1 MEPLECQ
8 GEPGDFVLTSFL
20 GNIFF
25 FTFSDAVTR
34 ETHRFAKPSSLL
46 ARSRNGI
53 SARGC
58 LVPFRTILIHVPV
71 RRQFTNARYECG
83 SRPRQY
89 DYQFP

>member
-8 GEPGDFVLTSFL
+8 GEPGDVVLTSFL

-53 SARGC
+53 SVRGVSRSSSDDPNTRAGTSPIYQC
-58 LVPFRTILIHVPV
+58 SLRV
-71 RRQFTNARYECG
+71 RFA
-83 SRPRQY
+83 S
-89 DYQFP
+89 